1 MKTPVDCNEAKQ
13 LIPAY
18 AIGAT
23 NAEEARL
30 VEDAVSHCPEVMAEL
45 TDYLSVA
52 TALQSVVT
60 PTKIAPTSLPASLI
74 ARLDEPAPPE
84 EKERVIPFAV
94 PETKSAPTM
103 LTLPPKRNR
112 WMLMGAI
119 AAAVIILLLTN
130 LYWFSEVSAL
140 KDQQA
145 RLEAQIIAQPNVAES
160 LTNISLQA
168 VHHRQLLPQEGA
180 SDAQATVLWNSEN
193 RIGSLYVTGLPPLHN
208 GQVYQFWLVRDGHSL
223 SLGTFEVDENG
234 TGMLIFESDEDI
246 EDFSAMGVSP
256 EPANG
261 SAEPTAPHVVIGE
274 I

>member
-23 NAEEARL
+23 
-30 VEDAVSHCPEVMAEL
+30 DADETRIVDRAVMECPEVMAEL

-52 TALQSVVT
+52 NALQSVVT
-60 PTKIAPTSLPASLI
+60 PAKTAPKALPASLI
-74 ARLDEPAPPE
+74 ARLDEPIAREDRHNRLDSASVPP
-84 EKERVIPFAV
+84 VIA
-94 PETKSAPTM
+94 
-103 LTLPPKRNR
+103 LPPRRNR
-112 WMLMGAI
+112 WLLMGAV
-119 AAAVIILLLTN
+119 AAAIAVLLLTN
-130 LYWFSEVSAL
+130 VYWFSEVNTL
-140 KDQQA
+140 KDQQT
-145 RLEAQIIAQPNVAES
+145 RLENQLAMQPTSNDL
-160 LTNISLQA
+160 LTNISLQT
-168 VHHRQLLPQEGA
+168 VQHRQLLPQENA

-193 RIGSLYVTGLPPLHN
+193 RVGSLYVTGLPALHN
-208 GQVYQFWLVRDGHSL
+208 EQVYQFWLVRDGHSL

-234 TGMLIFESDEDI
+234 VGTLIFESNENI

-261 SAEPTAPHVVIGE
+261 SSEPTAPHIVIGE